1 MKKILTFALTLSLV
15 CCLASCNNSDD
26 ESSKTSDSQAAK
38 TNTQSTTTTTT
49 ASTTTTTTTTAEK
62 TTTTTTTEKTTTTT
76 TTPETTT
83 TTAQTFDTSYYKYE
97 SSQLKV
103 AKYDI
108 SLYAAP
114 DKSSEVLYNST
125 EGAVLEIIG
134 EANNDWEVALVD
146 GNIVFVEKF
155 AIKVS
160 TKLYTAAPIEIATP
174 IEVSTPEMYW
184 FSTSEHIVH
193 KDGCELI
200 SPDSVYVFTSDLD
213 YALRYDC
220 KKCELCFS
228 N

>member
-62 TTTTTTTEKTTTTT
+62 TTTTTTTTTTTAT
-76 TTPETTT
+76 TTPETT

-160 TKLYTAAPIEIATP
+160 TKLYTAPVDI
-174 IEVSTPEMYW
+174 Y
-184 FSTSEHIVH
+184 
-193 KDGCELI
+193 
-200 SPDSVYVFTSDLD
+200 
-213 YALRYDC
+213 
-220 KKCELCFS
+220 
-228 N
+228 

>member
-1 MKKILTFALTLSLV
+1 MKKLLTFALTLSLV
-15 CCLASCNNSDD
+15 CCLASCNNSNN

-38 TNTQSTTTTTT
+38 ANAQSTTTTTT

-146 GNIVFVEKF
+146 ENIVFVEKF
-155 AIKVS
+155 TLDIS
-160 TKLYTAAPIEIATP
+160 TT
-174 IEVSTPEMYW
+174 S
-184 FSTSEHIVH
+184 FSTTTTIV
-193 KDGCELI
+193 KI
-200 SPDSVYVFTSDLD
+200 PV
-213 YALRYDC
+213 R
-220 KKCELCFS
+220 
-228 N
+228 